1 MISFNLALTE
11 SRTFTNFVALPV
23 VLNAVYIC
31 IEIEY
36 VVEQRLTDDEMLI
49 DCKASEA
56 RGGHT
61 LDLFN

>member
-11 SRTFTNFVALPV
+11 SRPFTNFVALPV

-36 VVEQRLTDDEMLI
+36 LVEQRLTDDEMLI

-56 RGGHT
+56 MGGHT
-61 LDLFN
+61 LVWFN

>member
-1 MISFNLALTE
+1 MSFKLALTE
-11 SRTFTNFVALPV
+11 SRPFTNFVALPV
-23 VLNAVYIC
+23 VLNAVYII

-61 LDLFN
+61 LDWFN